1 MIAFGPDPALPL
13 PGSPSR
19 GPRACPGPL
28 LVAEGVGGGVVGLW
42 GGIIV
47 ASISAGGVGDEELG
61 VSVSDVALQGLMQPP
76 LAGSVDQ
83 VDPGGVEPT
92 EPALERAGAREVVGE
107 GQVQDLQVVLADERD
122 LPTFQV
128 GDVDLEGDV
137 LVVPEGRPLSARE
150 APQRCREEVVVLR
163 EEVGDLLTLLLA
175 ESHPLVRVGDVEAMG
190 PAVDGSKVPR
200 RPARDAVLLVT
211 PPAEA
216 AGDLHP
222 SPIGG
227 PVAAPRRLGLVVERP
242 DGMHG
247 GHGSEVTDGDDSCS
261 LLSRADA
268 VGETFYLSLK

>member
-92 EPALERAGAREVVGE
+92 EPALERAGAGEVVGE
-107 GQVQDLQVVLADERD
+107 GQVQDLQVVLADESD
-122 LPTFQV
+122 LPTSQV

-137 LVVPEGRPLSARE
+137 LVVPDGRTLSSRE
-150 APQRCREEVVVLR
+150 APQRGGEEVAVLL
-163 EEVGDLLTLLLA
+163 EEVGDLVALPLA
-175 ESHPLVRVGDVEAMG
+175 EGRPLICEDDAEAMRLPWMAARC
-190 PAVDGSKVPR
+190 PAGQPAMRSSSSRHQRKLLGISTQ
-200 RPARDAVLLVT
+200 RPS
-211 PPAEA
+211 A
-216 AGDLHP
+216 AQLRLP
-222 SPIGG
+222 GG
-227 PVAAPRRLGLVVERP
+227 WIW
-242 DGMHG
+242 
-247 GHGSEVTDGDDSCS
+247 S
-261 LLSRADA
+261 
-268 VGETFYLSLK
+268 